1 MLIAGVHDAL
11 NCFKLD
17 RKRICAAVVFV
28 MVVAAMSLYYQH
40 VENSWFSAAI
50 DISDNIST
58 LLAETDF
65 DHVECSGDTLVL
77 YKREQ
82 VDPTSSVLQQV
93 SVDMV
98 PLAPNVAD
106 RYRKSIKDACKT
118 RFGIVYARQIDQDGE
133 WYGLLYKTTG
143 QQFAG
148 EVHIEKNYY
157 RISLMPLRYR

>member
-1 MLIAGVHDAL
+1 MIIAGGHDAL

-65 DHVECSGDTLVL
+65 DHAECSGDTLLIVIGRTSKMPAKRDLAL
-77 YKREQ
+77 YMHVK
-82 VDPTSSVLQQV
+82 
-93 SVDMV
+93 
-98 PLAPNVAD
+98 
-106 RYRKSIKDACKT
+106 
-118 RFGIVYARQIDQDGE
+118 
-133 WYGLLYKTTG
+133 
-143 QQFAG
+143 
-148 EVHIEKNYY
+148 
-157 RISLMPLRYR
+157 